1 MPIKIFVFIVLATAV
16 FSTDAS
22 AQNGKDKTL
31 AQEYAEQQEQFK
43 KSQILREMDSAI
55 YLMEI
60 SEYARADEKF
70 KYVLSNIK
78 SVPSDLTF
86 HFGKNS
92 FLLGKYKQS
101 IDWLNKYIQLKGTS
115 GQFSNEALDWK
126 KKAEAEFMKTRIDD
140 SKKVA
145 EVLSSD
151 YTIDCG
157 PDGKVYCPVCKGEHV
172 IIKRGIF
179 GNEYKTCP
187 YCNEHGILTC
197 EEYNALLHGE
207 LEPKH

>member
-1 MPIKIFVFIVLATAV
+1 MDRIKIFLLTLFIANSISS
-16 FSTDAS
+16 F
-22 AQNGKDKTL
+22 AQDRDRIK
-31 AQEYAEQQEQFK
+31 AQEYAQEQEQFRK
-43 KSQILREMDSAI
+43 AQVMRELDSAI
-55 YLMEI
+55 YLMDLGENL
-60 SEYARADEKF
+60 RADEKF

-78 SVPSDLTF
+78 SVPSDLTYY
-86 HFGKNS
+86 FGKNS

-101 IDWLNKYIQLKGTS
+101 IDWLNKYIQLKGTA

-126 KKAEAEFMKTRIDD
+126 KKAEAEYLKTKVDD

-145 EVLSSD
+145 EVLSTD

-157 PDGKVYCPVCKGEHV
+157 PEGKVYCPVCKGEHV
-172 IIKRGIF
+172 IIKKGIF

-197 EEYNALLHGE
+197 EEYNLLLRGE
-207 LEPKH
+207 LQPRQ

>member
-1 MPIKIFVFIVLATAV
+1 MRITIFSFLLFATTLI
-16 FSTDAS
+16 STALN
-22 AQNGKDKTL
+22 AQQGRDKTL

-43 KSQILREMDSAI
+43 KGQVLREMDSAI

-60 SEYARADEKF
+60 AEYKRADEKF

-92 FLLGKYKQS
+92 FMLGKYKQC

-115 GQFSNEALDWK
+115 GQFSEQALDWK

-157 PDGKVYCPVCKGEHV
+157 PEGKVYCPVCRGEHV
-172 IIKRGIF
+172 IIKRGVF

-197 EEYNALLHGE
+197 DEYNALIRGE
-207 LEPKH
+207 LEPKR

>member
-1 MPIKIFVFIVLATAV
+1 MRIKTFALIMLATAA
-16 FSTDAS
+16 FLTNSN
-22 AQNGKDKTL
+22 AQNGRDKSL
-31 AQEYAEQQEQFK
+31 AQEYADQQEQFK
-43 KSQILREMDSAI
+43 KSQVLREMDSAI
-55 YLMEI
+55 YLMEN
-60 SEYARADEKF
+60 SNYARADEKF

-101 IDWLNKYIQLKGTS
+101 IDWLNKYIQLKGTT
-115 GQFSNEALDWK
+115 GQYSNEALDWK
-126 KKAEAEFMKTRIDD
+126 KKAEAEFMKTRVTD

-172 IIKRGIF
+172 IIKKGIF
-179 GNEYKTCP
+179 GSEYKTCP

-197 EEYNALLHGE
+197 EEYNALIHGE
-207 LEPKH
+207 LEPKR